1 MRIVIASLV
10 WLLCATAAPAHR
22 VNIFALVEGQEVVV
36 ECSYSKSKPVMG
48 GRIQVLDGATDA
60 VLLEGTTTDAGV
72 FRFPV
77 PEAARQHGLR
87 LVLFAGEGHQNEWR
101 MEPAE
106 FGGAPTAVS
115 PSTAKTDAPPVAA
128 APQTSAGTTQT
139 INPAELEAIVRAAV
153 SAELDAKLAPLRRA
167 LLEDSGPRLQD
178 VLGGIGWI
186 FGLIGV
192 AAYFGSRRRG

>member
-1 MRIVIASLV
+1 
-10 WLLCATAAPAHR
+10 
-22 VNIFALVEGQEVVV
+22 
-36 ECSYSKSKPVMG
+36 MG
-48 GRIQVLDGATDA
+48 GRVQVLDGATDA

-77 PEAARQHGLR
+77 PEAAQRHGLR
-87 LVLFAGEGHQNEWR
+87 LVLIAGEGHQNEWR

-106 FGGAPTAVS
+106 FGEPPEAVS
-115 PSTAKTDAPPVAA
+115 PSTAKGASLAAAA
-128 APQTSAGTTQT
+128 APQVSAGAPQT
-139 INPAELEAIVRAAV
+139 FTPAELEALVRAAV
-153 SAELDAKLAPLRRA
+153 RAELDAKLAPLRRA
-167 LLEDSGPRLQD
+167 LLEDSAPRLQD

>member
-1 MRIVIASLV
+1 MRILIATLV
-10 WLLCATAAPAHR
+10 CILAATAASAHR

-48 GRIQVLDGATDA
+48 GRVQVLDGATDA
-60 VLLEGTTTDAGV
+60 VLLEGTTTDTGV

-87 LVLFAGEGHQNEWR
+87 LVLIAGEGHQNEWR

-106 FGGAPTAVS
+106 FGGAPAAVS
-115 PSTAKTDAPPVAA
+115 PSTAKAASPAAAA
-128 APQTSAGTTQT
+128 APQAGAGTTQA
-139 INPAELEAIVRAAV
+139 INPAELETIVRAAV
-153 SAELDAKLAPLRRA
+153 RAELDAKLAPLRRA

-192 AAYFGSRRRG
+192 AAYFGSRRHG